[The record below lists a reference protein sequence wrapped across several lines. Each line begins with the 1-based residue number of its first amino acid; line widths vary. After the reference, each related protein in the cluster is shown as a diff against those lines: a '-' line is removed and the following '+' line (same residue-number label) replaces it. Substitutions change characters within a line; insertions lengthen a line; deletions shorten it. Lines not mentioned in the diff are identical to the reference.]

1 MYREQSKNLTIQK
14 FKMSNNKTDIY
25 VYAHWKGMPEPKLI
39 GILSAQ
45 QAKGKKAF
53 SFEYDKEWL
62 KSEQR
67 FMLDPDIQLYGGPQ
81 YPNQKENFGI
91 FLDSM
96 PDTWGRTLMKRRAAQ
111 WAKEHNEK
119 APTLYDIDFL
129 LGVYDESRMG
139 ALRFK
144 TDPNG
149 EFLDN
154 NKTASTPPWASI
166 RELQN
171 AAYIFENDIDNEEV
185 NRYLSVLIAP
195 GSSLGGARPKANVLD
210 ADKSVWIAK
219 FPSKTDTID
228 KAAWEFLAY
237 QLAINAGIEMAPCR
251 IDRILGNYR
260 TFFTKR
266 FDRDNGERIHFAS
279 AMTMTG
285 NNEDT
290 IRDNQASYLDIA
302 EFISTHGTNIE
313 ANLHQLWRRIIFN
326 IAISNT
332 DDHLRNHGFILTKD
346 GWILSPAYDLN
357 PSIDK
362 DGLALNID
370 TDNNALD
377 FDLAKNIGEYFRLNK
392 EQMETI
398 MQEVVNA
405 TSHWKTIAK
414 EIGIPR
420 SEQELMEKAFR
431 I

>member
-1 MYREQSKNLTIQK
+1 MAL
-14 FKMSNNKTDIY
+14 NKTDIY
-25 VYAHWKGMPEPKLI
+25 VYAHWLGMIEPKI
-39 GILSAQ
+39 VGILSAQ

-62 KSEQR
+62 KTENK
-67 FMLDPDIQLYGGPQ
+67 FLLDPDIQLYSGPQ

-111 WAKEHNEK
+111 IAKANNEK
-119 APTLYDIDFL
+119 ALTLYDIDFL

-149 EFLDN
+149 DFLDN
-154 NKTASTPPWASI
+154 NKNASTPPWSSI

-171 AAYIFENDIDNEEV
+171 AAYIFENDSENEEV
-185 NRYLSVLIAP
+185 NKWLAVLMAP
-195 GSSLGGARPKANVLD
+195 GSSLGGARPKANILD
-210 ADKSVWIAK
+210 NDKSLWIAK
-219 FPSKTDTID
+219 FPSKTDIID
-228 KAAWEFLAY
+228 KAAWEYLAY
-237 QLAINAGIEMAPCR
+237 ELAINAGIEMAPSR
-251 IDRILGNYR
+251 IEKIAGNHN

-266 FDRDNGERIHFAS
+266 FDRENGERIHFAS

-290 IRDNQASYLDIA
+290 IRDNHASYLDIA
-302 EFISTHGTNIE
+302 EFISNHGANIDK
-313 ANLHQLWRRIIFN
+313 NLHQLWRRIVFN

-332 DDHLRNHGFILTKD
+332 DDHLRNHGFILTNE

-357 PSIDK
+357 PSIEK

-370 TDNNALD
+370 TNNNALD
-377 FDLAKNIGEYFRLNK
+377 FELAKSVGEYFRLNTT
-392 EQMETI
+392 QMDEIINQVLT
-398 MQEVVNA
+398 VVGN
-405 TSHWKTIAK
+405 WKQTAK

-420 SEQELMEKAFR
+420 AEQELMASAFKL
-431 I
+431 

>member
-1 MYREQSKNLTIQK
+1 MSQS
-14 FKMSNNKTDIY
+14 KTDIY
-25 VYAHWKGMPEPKLI
+25 VYAHWQEMQEPKLI
-39 GILSAQ
+39 GVLSAQ

-53 SFEYDKEWL
+53 SFEYDRNWL
-62 KSEQR
+62 KTEQK
-67 FMLDPDIQLYGGPQ
+67 FLLDPDIQLYGGPQ

-96 PDTWGRTLMKRRAAQ
+96 PDTWGRTLMKRREAQ
-111 WAKEHNEK
+111 LARERNEK
-119 APTLYDIDFL
+119 PKTLYDIDFL

-149 EFLDN
+149 DFLDN
-154 NKTASTPPWASI
+154 DKNASTPPWSSI

-171 AAYIFENDIDNEEV
+171 AAANFENDKDNEEV
-185 NRYLSVLIAP
+185 NKWLSVLMAP
-195 GSSLGGARPKANVLD
+195 GSSLGGARPKANILD
-210 ADKSVWIAK
+210 NDKSLWIAK
-219 FPSKTDTID
+219 FPSKTDTVD

-237 QLAINAGIEMAPCR
+237 KLAINAGINMANCR
-251 IDRILGNYR
+251 IEKIMGKHN

-266 FDRDNGERIHFAS
+266 FDRANGERIHFAS

-290 IRDNQASYLDIA
+290 IRDNPASYLDIA
-302 EFISTHGTNIE
+302 EFISNQGANVE
-313 ANLHQLWRRIIFN
+313 ENLHQLWRRIVFN

-370 TDNNALD
+370 MDNNALD
-377 FDLAKNIGEYFRLNK
+377 FELAKSVGEYFRLNTL
-392 EQMETI
+392 QMENI
-398 MQEVVNA
+398 IQEVTQV
-405 TSHWKTIAK
+405 TSNWKTIAG
-414 EIGIPR
+414 EIGISR
-420 SEQELMEKAFR
+420 AEMEMMEKAF
-431 I
+431 IY